1 MGTLAK
7 YLETHDTVRNP
18 PYRPLATI
26 DDEEKAR
33 LKETIGGH
41 ENFASNVLQ
50 RMILADPDNDEYKK
64 ALASSVVSA
73 EYAAI
78 DAFGT
83 KIARWEDDDLPDGL
97 MHAIVRQ
104 TWDEVR
110 HAWLGTALIEKY
122 GGYLGEYP
130 DSLAGGQR
138 RATAEQYAQGESE
151 DPTVGAAP
159 QPSEQ
164 TAGPPQGMM
173 DDQSPSTTLSRINIG
188 IEGPALQ
195 LFSGVS
201 KLGTRIGDPDLEQAY
216 DFNWADEVLHV
227 SIGDYFL
234 KKLAEREA
242 GAERKAMKTQA
253 QVEAMRGVSERRS
266 SSVIDEIREFLV
278 EEQDAAES
286 ALAGPLS
293 AVDMSADRG

>member
-1 MGTLAK
+1 MGALAR

-26 DDEEKAR
+26 DREEAQR
-33 LKETIGGH
+33 LRERIGGP

-50 RMILADPDNDEYKK
+50 RMILADPKNEEYKK
-64 ALASSVVSA
+64 ALASSIVSA

-83 KIARWEDDDLPDGL
+83 KVARWEEGELPDYL

-130 DSLAGGQR
+130 DSLAGGNR
-138 RATAEQYAQGESE
+138 RATAQQYAQGDSE
-151 DPTVGAAP
+151 DPTLPEPPP
-159 QPSEQ
+159 QSEQ
-164 TAGPPQGMM
+164 TAGPPPAPL
-173 DDQSPSTTLSRINIG
+173 DDQSPTTTLSRINIG

-201 KLGTRIGDPDLEQAY
+201 KLGTRIGDPDMEQAY

-234 KKLAEREA
+234 KKLAEEDP
-242 GAERKAMKTQA
+242 AEERRALKVQA
-253 QVEAMRGVSERRS
+253 QVEMLRGVSERRTAG
-266 SSVIDEIREFLV
+266 IIQEIKEFLV

-293 AVDMSADRG
+293 MEARSSGY